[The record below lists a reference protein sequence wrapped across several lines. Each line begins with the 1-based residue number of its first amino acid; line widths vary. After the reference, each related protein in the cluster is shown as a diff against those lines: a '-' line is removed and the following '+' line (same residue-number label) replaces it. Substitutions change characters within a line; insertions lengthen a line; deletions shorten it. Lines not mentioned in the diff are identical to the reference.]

1 MAKRL
6 FDLVFS
12 VLALLV
18 LAPLLLCLA
27 LWVMLDSPGGAF
39 FRQTRIGLAGKPFR
53 IYKFRTMCVG
63 AEAFGPAITAQADA
77 RITRAGHWLRR
88 TKLDELPQFL
98 NVLIGDMSIVGPRPE
113 VPQYV
118 DLYPAAVRSI
128 VLSVRPGITDAASI
142 EFRNESHILGQ
153 SSDPERIYVE
163 QILPI
168 KLQHAVHYAG
178 HHSLWGDLKI
188 IARTVAALWHNSPQ
202 EGMAQKDGT

>member
-6 FDLVFS
+6 FELVFS
-12 VLALLV
+12 ALALLV
-18 LAPLLLCLA
+18 LAPLLLCVA
-27 LWVMLDSPGGAF
+27 LWVTLDSPGGAF
-39 FRQTRIGLAGKPFR
+39 FRQTRVGRAGKPFR
-53 IYKFRTMCVG
+53 IYKFRTMCAD
-63 AEAFGPAITAQADA
+63 AEASGPAITAQADA

-142 EFRNESHILGQ
+142 KFRNESHILGQ

>member
-1 MAKRL
+1 M
-6 FDLVFS
+6 
-12 VLALLV
+12 
-18 LAPLLLCLA
+18 
-27 LWVMLDSPGGAF
+27 
-39 FRQTRIGLAGKPFR
+39 
-53 IYKFRTMCVG
+53 
-63 AEAFGPAITAQADA
+63 
-77 RITRAGHWLRR
+77 
-88 TKLDELPQFL
+88 DELPQL
-98 NVLIGDMSIVGPRPE
+98 VNVLIGDMSIVGPRPE

-142 EFRNESHILGQ
+142 KFRNESHILGQ